1 MKKILIMATISYSID
16 TLIKNQPKY
25 LSEFF
30 DEIEYTAADTGE
42 VQSILDRE
50 GGKFYTIPMERK
62 ITPFKDLMVLYKLIV
77 YFYKSKPD
85 IIYTF
90 TPKAGLLGMIA
101 GFFSFCPTRIHNV
114 VGMPLMEATGRKKV
128 ILQWTEKLTYLFAT
142 HVYCNSF
149 GLKEYINDT
158 LTKKEVKVIGQGSI
172 NGVDSQFYNDTFTKE
187 EKNKIRENLGFGETD
202 FIISFMGR
210 IVKDKGVDELV
221 EAFKLLNQK
230 YKNIKLLV
238 VGKFEE
244 DLNPISNAT
253 KTFISENDS
262 VKLVGFQNDLRELL
276 SISDL
281 FVLPSYREGLPNSLI
296 EAGSYG
302 IPLVATDINGCNE
315 IIIDGVNGKLV
326 KKKDSNSLYLT
337 MEELYLNKDLYDKL
351 KNNVRESIVSRYQQ
365 DYFLEELKNNLL
377 RDANLV

>member
-238 VGKFEE
+238 VGRFEE

-253 KTFISENDS
+253 KTFISEKDS

-337 MEELYLNKDLYDKL
+337 MKELYLNKDLYDKL

>member
-262 VKLVGFQNDLRELL
+262 IKLVGFQNDLRELL

-337 MEELYLNKDLYDKL
+337 MKELYLNKDLYDKL